1 MFTKC
6 IRAKTKNLL
15 QHLSQKQFYSTKL
28 DINEISCRTAKSA
41 ENLLS
46 NDENHFKIEQKMAF
60 LRHCKHF
67 GITFKILNR
76 EIAKPHINLT
86 TKFLLFEKAND
97 RKNAPMR
104 TREKLSKGRTKIYS
118 RKKEF
123 CTYTSNK
130 VSRRL
135 CRSKGRCPYQQRRL
149 RIHLKK
155 FKKVKLTAV
164 CLQKFPIEI
173 FLLQGVGHSCCKN

>member
-1 MFTKC
+1 M
-6 IRAKTKNLL
+6 
-15 QHLSQKQFYSTKL
+15 SQKQFYSTKL

-104 TREKLSKGRTKIYS
+104 TREKLSKSRAKIYS
-118 RKKEF
+118 RKKNFALTPVIKFLAGFVEAKADAH
-123 CTYTSNK
+123 TSNEG
-130 VSRRL
+130 
-135 CRSKGRCPYQQRRL
+135 CAY
-149 RIHLKK
+149 
-155 FKKVKLTAV
+155 T
-164 CLQKFPIEI
+164 
-173 FLLQGVGHSCCKN
+173 